1 LDVGGQAAP
10 AAFRAMLRKAF
21 EKRQARSAQRLEA
34 IRAELAAVERKS
46 GQLMKRLMNAD
57 SAALIAA

>member
-1 LDVGGQAAP
+1 
-10 AAFRAMLRKAF
+10 MLRKAF